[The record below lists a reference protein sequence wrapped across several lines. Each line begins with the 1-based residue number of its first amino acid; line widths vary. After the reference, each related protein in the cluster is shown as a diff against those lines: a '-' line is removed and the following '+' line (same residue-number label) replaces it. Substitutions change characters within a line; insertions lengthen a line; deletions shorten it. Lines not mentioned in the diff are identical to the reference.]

1 LEVRFTLDL
10 RYCALSRRQI
20 TTVSGLHPTEAP
32 EDSGEQPSLVLRM
45 LEQGERL
52 WDVAKAY
59 GTTIADIISANELSD
74 EGAAAGKLLL
84 IPRKR

>member
-1 LEVRFTLDL
+1 
-10 RYCALSRRQI
+10 
-20 TTVSGLHPTEAP
+20 
-32 EDSGEQPSLVLRM
+32 M

-59 GTTIADIISANELSD
+59 GTTIADIISANELEDAS
-74 EGAAAGKLLL
+74 AAVGRLLL